1 MSFPTYL
8 EIHNQA
14 ALIAHK
20 EGLRLWDLS
29 PEEQKRY
36 LLDAE
41 IKLLLHRQKDIISN
55 GKG

>member
-1 MSFPTYL
+1 MSLPTYL